1 MHVLTLNSLNQLKVK
16 EMMNSL
22 HTKLIDKR
30 KYLRMTQQE
39 LANRTGLSARTIQRM
54 ESGKTTPQD
63 HSIKRMMEVL
73 QIDEE
78 YVDNSQGF
86 KLARRVIN
94 GSILLAVIAPIN
106 LIVHIILGIVY
117 CNVFTNNRVVQKV
130 VGFQIFWTAFQVIII
145 LAFPLISYIS
155 TGERVNGA
163 PVFLWFTYLMTVV
176 VNIVFLIWW
185 SMKLKVSRLSFMN

>member
-1 MHVLTLNSLNQLKVK
+1 
-16 EMMNSL
+16 MMNSL
-22 HTKLIDKR
+22 YTKLIDKR

-39 LANRTGLSARTIQRM
+39 LANRTGLSTRTIQRM
-54 ESGKTTPQD
+54 ERGKTTPKD

-73 QIDEE
+73 QIDEK
-78 YVDNSQGF
+78 YVDNDQDF

-106 LIVHIILGIVY
+106 LIVHMIMGIVY

-145 LAFPLISYIS
+145 LASPLISYIY
-155 TGERVNGA
+155 TGQKVNGA
-163 PVFLWFTYLMTVV
+163 PVFLWFTYLMTVA

-185 SMKLKVSRLSFMN
+185 SMKLKVSRLNFMN